1 MYTGFPVIFLG
12 LLYWVILTFFQRKD
26 KIFIK
31 IFGSLAGTC
40 EAYRA
45 YIKPAVK
52 KKVKIWERFGKDL
65 GKISRDS
72 HTLHLPPTGMSSRN
86 FPQCQERSF
95 TMFNMILI
103 SSADSFFRVV
113 MTYD

>member
-52 KKVKIWERFGKDL
+52 KKVKIWERFPVTA
-65 GKISRDS
+65 
-72 HTLHLPPTGMSSRN
+72 TLYTFHQRECQAEIFHNVKKGAL
-86 FPQCQERSF
+86 QCS
-95 TMFNMILI
+95 T
-103 SSADSFFRVV
+103 
-113 MTYD
+113 